1 VRGAHA
7 PIRFT
12 DASARRQ
19 RAAKDAARS
28 IPTIAATWCIISAS
42 FALSDSEHRT
52 TDGSPGHSRRWPK
65 GTARPESFI
74 PPGLPFP
81 EGDSMGKRKEM
92 FVVVRQFHALDTRS
106 PTLQRVAGHW

>member
-1 VRGAHA
+1 M
-7 PIRFT
+7 
-12 DASARRQ
+12 S
-19 RAAKDAARS
+19 
-28 IPTIAATWCIISAS
+28 TIAARLCIISAS

-52 TDGSPGHSRRWPK
+52 TDGSPGHSRRWRR

>member
-1 VRGAHA
+1 MST
-7 PIRFT
+7 IT
-12 DASARRQ
+12 ARL
-19 RAAKDAARS
+19 
-28 IPTIAATWCIISAS
+28 CIISAS

-52 TDGSPGHSRRWPK
+52 TDSSPVHSRHWRRE
-65 GTARPESFI
+65 TARPESFI